1 MMMNYVVIAI
11 YVAKLFLTVL
21 AVMGLGCLFE
31 RSSPDGPSLG
41 AKLFFWVGG
50 R

>member
-1 MMMNYVVIAI
+1 MMMNNVVIAI
-11 YVAKLFLTVL
+11 YIAKLFVTVL

-31 RSSPDGPSLG
+31 RSSVGGPTIG

>member
-1 MMMNYVVIAI
+1 MMNYVVIAI
-11 YVAKLFLTVL
+11 YLSKLFTAVL
-21 AVMGLGCLFE
+21 AVMGLGCFFE
-31 RSSPDGPSLG
+31 MPTADGKSVG